1 MTTQDVVVHPYAD
14 SAWTYK
20 KAGWNG
26 PIPIGNRVGQK
37 SPPPTGYT
45 GWAGKDP
52 SGADIQAWADGD
64 GDRNIGLHLDL
75 DMYVLDVDVYGEKDG
90 AAELEVLEA
99 ELGLLPA
106 TFTNTARGAGS
117 RSRQHF
123 FRCTLPDGRVWKD
136 HPVPGTESLH
146 TGHRYAVVNPSVNP
160 DAGGARYR
168 WYDPEGLPFDGI
180 PRTEDITPLPEL
192 WMLAFS
198 QEGAALEGSAA
209 DAAETHATLECFR
222 KAPACRRVTNL
233 LQREL
238 VRLADSQSGR
248 SIHDAGKLHPLV
260 CFGLE
265 GHAGVREALTVHHDA
280 YVAVRMKERAEAE
293 GFASADWW
301 RQVRGSVGKKL
312 LSNGHV
318 VLSGCDCDGTTP
330 EPGEQERAESQ
341 PDGVPVADKANQM
354 INRMLNR
361 DALDLLPPVRPLI
374 KGVLDMDSESWVIGM
389 SEHFKSF
396 VALDWA
402 IHVGLGIDWR
412 GCRTRQGVVVY
423 VVAEG
428 QKGIPNRVRAWE
440 KAHKRRMKDVYFL
453 PEPVQAGNKY
463 GMTENWRTL
472 VEACRRIEPVMI
484 VLDTQARM
492 TIGLSENDNSEM
504 SIFTSAVSA
513 LKQATSACVLV
524 VHHIGRDG
532 GNARGAS
539 SLDGAQDTEIRVE
552 RPTDKKGRIT
562 AEARRSLTA
571 TVSLDKNKDGSAAG
585 TWPIRMTVEQ
595 VGVDE
600 DGEPIK
606 SLAVKPPENAFEG
619 AQGEAVPTPE
629 EVADWRVNATG
640 NQREV
645 LAVLEEHSD
654 HTGAPR
660 ATVRRWIKEHRAL
673 DDRADLPEGSYDS
686 AVRDLLRKLLVVV
699 ERGGRI
705 TSTELLERAENL
717 G

>member
-1 MTTQDVVVHPYAD
+1 MVHPYAD

-20 KAGWNG
+20 HAGWDG
-26 PIPIGNRVGQK
+26 PIPIGRRAAEK

-52 SGADIQAWADGD
+52 SGADIQAWIETDGHK
-64 GDRNIGLHLDL
+64 NIGLHLSL
-75 DMYVLDVDVYGEKDG
+75 DQMVLDVDVYGEKDG

-99 ELGLLPA
+99 ELGPLPA
-106 TFTNTARGAGS
+106 TWTNTARGVDS

-146 TGHRYAVVNPSVNP
+146 TGHRYAVVGPSVNP
-160 DAGGARYR
+160 DAGGTRYL
-168 WYDPEGLPFDGI
+168 WFDPEGAPFDGI
-180 PRTEDITPLPEL
+180 PRADDLTPLPEH

-198 QEGAALEGSAA
+198 QQGSALEGAAA
-209 DAAETHATLECFR
+209 DAAETHATLDSFR
-222 KAPACRRVTNL
+222 KAPACPRVTHL
-233 LQREL
+233 LGREL
-238 VRLADSQSGR
+238 DRLADSASGR

-265 GHAGVREALTVHHDA
+265 GHAGVREALTIHHDA
-280 YVAVRMKERAEAE
+280 YTAARVKERGETE

-312 LSNGHV
+312 LLNGHV
-318 VLSGCDCDGTTP
+318 VLGGCDCDGSAP
-330 EPGEQERAESQ
+330 EADEQEQPAVQ

-354 INRMLNR
+354 INRMLSR
-361 DALDLLPPVRPLI
+361 DTLDLLPPVRPLI

-402 IHVGLGIDWR
+402 MHVGLGIDWR

-428 QKGIPNRVRAWE
+428 QKGIPNRVYAWE
-440 KAHKRRMKDVYFL
+440 KANKRRMKDVYFL

-472 VEACRRIEPVMI
+472 IEACRRIEPVMV

-504 SIFTSAVSA
+504 SVFTAAVSA
-513 LKQATSACVLV
+513 LKQATRACVLV

-562 AEARRSLTA
+562 AEGRRSLTA
-571 TVSLDKNKDGSAAG
+571 VVSLDKNKDGSAAG
-585 TWPIRMTVEQ
+585 TWPIKMTVEQ

-606 SLAVKPPENAFEG
+606 SLAVKPPENAFENV
-619 AQGEAVPTPE
+619 QGEAVPMPE
-629 EVADWRVNATG
+629 EVADWRVNVSP
-640 NQREV
+640 NQEEV
-645 LAVLEEHSD
+645 LKVLTEHSD
-654 HTGAPR
+654 STGLTR
-660 ATVRRWIKEHRAL
+660 EQGRTWIREHREV
-673 DDRADLPEGSYDS
+673 RGVPDLPRTSYDS
-686 AVRDLLRKLLVVV
+686 AVRDLVAKLLLT
-699 ERGGRI
+699 RLGAGRVAV
-705 TSTELLERAENL
+705 TELLNMDL
-717 G
+717 